1 MREWR
6 VVATF
11 QVGEA
16 VPKITPVQWDHGIPS
31 AALPGK
37 LCKPVAFNSSPWAS
51 TAAASPG
58 NMLDMQILKPP
69 LRRLN

>member
-16 VPKITPVQWDHGIPS
+16 VPKVTPVQWDHGIPS

-37 LCKPVAFNSSPWAS
+37 LCKPVAFN
-51 TAAASPG
+51 
-58 NMLDMQILKPP
+58 
-69 LRRLN
+69 R